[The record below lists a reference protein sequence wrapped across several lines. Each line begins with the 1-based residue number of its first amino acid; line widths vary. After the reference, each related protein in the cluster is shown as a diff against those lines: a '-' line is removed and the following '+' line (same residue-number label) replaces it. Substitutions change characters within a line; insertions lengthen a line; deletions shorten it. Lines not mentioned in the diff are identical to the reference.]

1 MILDT
6 TFIIDLMRRNE
17 SALATKDRLLTGNET
32 FRISSATVFE
42 LWSGIAASDKAE
54 LEKAKVLAAMKG
66 VDLIGISR
74 VVAEKAGEVHGTL
87 VKEGKAI
94 DHIDAM
100 IAATAMLENETVLTR
115 NTKHFTRVTGLKVES
130 Y

>member
-17 SALATKDRLLTGNET
+17 SALATKERLLSSNET

-42 LWSGIAASDKAE
+42 LWSGIAASDRAG

-66 VDLIGISR
+66 VDLIGMGRII
-74 VVAEKAGEVHGTL
+74 AEKAGEIHGSL
-87 VKEGKAI
+87 IKEGNAI